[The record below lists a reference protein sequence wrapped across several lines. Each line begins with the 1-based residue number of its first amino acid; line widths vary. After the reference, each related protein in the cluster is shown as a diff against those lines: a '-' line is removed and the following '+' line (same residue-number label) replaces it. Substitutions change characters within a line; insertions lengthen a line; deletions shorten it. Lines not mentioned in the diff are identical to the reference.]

1 MACDSQRRG
10 TECPH
15 NRPHAPYTSFNNK
28 THMKNAFQS
37 LIEDNAF
44 MDAVGQLPQYVDNT
58 NADCDMAY
66 DWVCEMANCS
76 SFVADKDAWDYF
88 YDMWSNSSDRVQ
100 YNFA

>member
-1 MACDSQRRG
+1 MPLVTHLNFCN
-10 TECPH
+10 TM
-15 NRPHAPYTSFNNK
+15 FKIK
-28 THMKNAFQS
+28 TDMKNQFQS
-37 LIEDNAF
+37 LTQDNAF
-44 MDAVGQLPQYVDNT
+44 MDAVGQLPQYVDDT

-88 YDMWSNSSDRVQ
+88 YDMWSNSSNRIE